1 MVRKA
6 IIFINIPYLNKIYTY
21 THLSQFFLNLP
32 KPVQNGPVGFF
43 KWTGPFWPVGTFFDA
58 NFFFLFFIYFQT
70 SINGARKLRFE
81 RMTPIRKGR
90 EKTEV
95 TATRVQP
102 GSRRIQNCEKKKFRA
117 SKLPLKF
124 RLSVRFFFI
133 FDFVLFLCWRSYK

>member
-1 MVRKA
+1 M
-6 IIFINIPYLNKIYTY
+6 
-21 THLSQFFLNLP
+21 
-32 KPVQNGPVGFF
+32 
-43 KWTGPFWPVGTFFDA
+43 TFFGLFLKPDSV
-58 NFFFLFFIYFQT
+58 FWSIFYLFFIYFQT

-117 SKLPLKF
+117 SKLQLKF

-133 FDFVLFLCWRSYK
+133 FDFVLFSVGETINKNFLL